1 MADNFGSGK
10 ASNKVTTGLH
20 DGLKS
25 RSPKFK
31 DSSLSM
37 KGAGG
42 KGYGG
47 GSVNNDTTRSSVA
60 PTPKSLGPRTA

>member
-10 ASNKVTTGLH
+10 SSNKATTNLK
-20 DGLKS
+20 DGLKN
-25 RSPKFK
+25 RSPKASDASTK
-31 DSSLSM
+31 YS
-37 KGAGG
+37 
-42 KGYGG
+42 G